1 MRNLIILFGLLMP
14 TAAIAADNVAL
25 TSEVFVE
32 KTARDAQGRT
42 VTTLQE
48 PKVVVPGDKLVF
60 MLKYKNQGA
69 APATNFVLTN
79 PLPEAVA
86 FQGTSD
92 AGAEVSVDGGKSW
105 GQLAT
110 LTVKAADGSLR
121 PAQTADVTHVR
132 WAVKSPIPAGAQGKL
147 SFRGVVK

>member
-1 MRNLIILFGLLMP
+1 MRSLIILFGLLMP
-14 TAAIAADNVAL
+14 AAAIAADNVAL

-32 KTARDAQGRT
+32 KTTRDAQGRT

-48 PKVVVPGDKLVF
+48 PKVVVPGDRLVF

-79 PLPEAVA
+79 PLPEAVT
-86 FQGTSD
+86 FEGTSD
-92 AGAEVSVDGGKSW
+92 TGAEVSVDGGKSW
-105 GQLAT
+105 GQLSA
-110 LTVKAADGSLR
+110 LKVKAADGSMR
-121 PAQTADVTHVR
+121 AAQTADVTHVR

-147 SFRGVVK
+147 SFRGTVK